1 MWHNCFIVDFI
12 LYSYTQG
19 KTLKQTWQERLRKHL
34 TSSKMLSSLIS
45 LLYFYSKKEIEQN
58 SIKMLLWSFTC
69 FIYKQTN
76 TFFYKVMTLFCIL
89 KGAPVTQVTLTQCT
103 KMIKLFSQFPF
114 LVSDTFHFLLLILYS
129 FHCTLNIVI
138 PIPTGIIKK
147 NLNLQQNNSNNAQD
161 AGLYLDVPDGNK
173 KLTKWL
179 KV

>member
-69 FIYKQTN
+69 LIHKQTN
-76 TFFYKVMTLFCIL
+76 TFFIRWWLCFVFWKVHQSLRLPSHNAQKWSNCSVNFHFQSQALFISFYLFCIL
-89 KGAPVTQVTLTQCT
+89 FTVLWTL
-103 KMIKLFSQFPF
+103 
-114 LVSDTFHFLLLILYS
+114 
-129 FHCTLNIVI
+129 
-138 PIPTGIIKK
+138 
-147 NLNLQQNNSNNAQD
+147 
-161 AGLYLDVPDGNK
+161 
-173 KLTKWL
+173 
-179 KV
+179 

>member
-76 TFFYKVMTLFCIL
+76 TFFYKVMTLYFER
-89 KGAPVTQVTLTQCT
+89 CT
-103 KMIKLFSQFPF
+103 SHSGYPHTMHKNDQTVQSISIFSLRHFSFPF
-114 LVSDTFHFLLLILYS
+114 TYFVFFSLY
-129 FHCTLNIVI
+129 FEHCNTN
-138 PIPTGIIKK
+138 T
-147 NLNLQQNNSNNAQD
+147 
-161 AGLYLDVPDGNK
+161 YRHNK
-173 KLTKWL
+173 KKS
-179 KV
+179 